1 MRYVSEAEFWNWR
14 LVTLILSVVIMPLW
28 IGRAIAS
35 GSYLFILLF
44 LFSCLVLF
52 FYLKL
57 FELFIMMTFII
68 NHNVFYLLPLEPMG
82 KYSYE
87 SLLLVVLFITIVV
100 VLLIKLQKKDVFHTQ
115 FGILMIC
122 FLIMSILGAFNS
134 SYLGQP
140 LMLGLK
146 KAIFVFSPIIF
157 YFIFQS
163 KKIDDQRLFNLIVV
177 IGVCLALLNNIQYLF
192 YGKLNLFQ
200 HTSEFVRLARAGH
213 LRYLVG
219 GFFTIFSPIVALSQ
233 YLTMG
238 RKRFLLAF
246 IYMAGTVVLQSQTRA
261 VIWGF
266 LVTGF
271 FMFSIAKKIQL
282 KKILFIGVPI
292 GVFLI
297 WFLPFIQ
304 SGRWGEFY
312 QLTKSEITNR
322 EGNWGVRLD
331 AYDFYFAETIKSP
344 LIGRGIWNETFDVY
358 LGDNQ
363 EDRGPGGTG
372 LVDIGIMML
381 LFRFGL
387 IGALWL
393 VLLLS
398 KVYRTMFLRFG
409 ELKKNVQYFVAGY
422 FVFGLATILTID
434 CFTQQ
439 GVIIYLALNLALLS
453 QVNGS
458 AQTEDTL

>member
-1 MRYVSEAEFWNWR
+1 MSEAEFWNWR
-14 LVTLILSVVIMPLW
+14 LVTLILSLVIMPLL

-44 LFSCLVLF
+44 LFSCFVLF

-57 FELFIMMTFII
+57 FELFIMMTLII
-68 NHNVFYLLPLEPMG
+68 NHNVFYLLPVEPLG

-87 SLLLVVLFITIVV
+87 SLLLIVLFITIVV
-100 VLLIKLQKKDVFHTQ
+100 VLLMKLQKKDVFHTQ
-115 FGILMIC
+115 FGILIIC
-122 FLIMSILGAFNS
+122 LLIMSILGALRS

-146 KAIFVFSPIIF
+146 KAIVVFSPIVF

-192 YGKLNLFQ
+192 YGKLKLFQ
-200 HTSEFVRLARAGH
+200 YTSEMVRAGH

-246 IYMAGTVVLQSQTRA
+246 IYMLGTVVLQGQTRA

-271 FMFSIAKKIQL
+271 FMFYIAKKIQL
-282 KKILFIGVPI
+282 KKILYIGVPI
-292 GVFLI
+292 GVLLI
-297 WFLPFIQ
+297 WFLPVIQ

-322 EGNWGVRLD
+322 EGNWGGRLD
-331 AYDFYFAETIKSP
+331 AYNFYFAETMKSP
-344 LIGRGIWNETFDVY
+344 LMGRGIWNETFDVY
-358 LGDNQ
+358 LGDNP
-363 EDRGPGGTG
+363 EDRGPSRFG
-372 LVDIGIMML
+372 LSDIGIMIL

-393 VLLLS
+393 VLLLL
-398 KVYRTMFLRFG
+398 KVYRTMFSRFG
-409 ELKKNVQYFVAGY
+409 ELKENVQYFVAGY

-453 QVNGS
+453 QMNGS
-458 AQTEDTL
+458 ARKEDTL